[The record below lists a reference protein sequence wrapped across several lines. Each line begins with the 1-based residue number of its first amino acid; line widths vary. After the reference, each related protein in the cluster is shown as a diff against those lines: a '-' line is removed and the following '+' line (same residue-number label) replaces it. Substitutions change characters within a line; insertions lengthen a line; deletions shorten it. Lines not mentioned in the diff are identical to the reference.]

1 MKFPVKNHISP
12 KNIHTFLQ
20 GGINIKRKIHFSITF
35 LLLITTIGIFV
46 YYNTLPVTEIYPYT
60 TITTSNEIKEVNEIS
75 KKIDETELTK
85 KIIDGLIKNGYSP
98 NKRILYTIYSP
109 ENKVLTISLSNF
121 DKNDKTINKINNI
134 INTISKEN
142 DLNSFTVELSET
154 KK

>member
-1 MKFPVKNHISP
+1 M
-12 KNIHTFLQ
+12 
-20 GGINIKRKIHFSITF
+20 
-35 LLLITTIGIFV
+35 TTIGIFV

-60 TITTSNEIKEVNEIS
+60 TVTTSNEIKEVNKIS

-85 KIIDGLIKNGYSP
+85 KIIDGLKKNGYSP

-121 DKNDKTINKINNI
+121 DKDDKTINKINTI

-142 DLNSFTVELSET
+142 DLNSFTVELSDT